1 MNEIKPL
8 TPFRF
13 WAQKVIP
20 LVYDESLSYYELLC
34 KVVDY
39 LNKMG
44 VDFNEL
50 LENFNELS
58 EDFANLKTWV
68 ETEFPEFVNN
78 KLDEM
83 AEDGTL
89 TALIAPYLPFVT
101 PEMFGAIGDGVT
113 DDTEAIQ
120 NAVNAGYHIIFKRTS
135 TYKITDSISINSN
148 KVLDGDGATIT
159 NAEPCRIFTKG
170 ETPVSKITIKNFN
183 LTGAGKNDVT
193 GAWPDINSA
202 IVIATEASDIL
213 VEKCS
218 FTDFPYGVFVGGED
232 GKNAIIRDCYFKDC
246 KSAVDT
252 FVTNNGKV
260 INCWFDSCTNPI
272 QLETNVNTT
281 THDFIIAENITLNTD
296 GNWSL
301 NLHSR
306 ISNVDVFNNNFDKGT
321 TCTAANVTK
330 LKIHNNI
337 LGGGNGFSGYTD
349 IINNE
354 IYGASYLE
362 SNFNG
367 IVKGNYI
374 DSDTYGF
381 QTQTTTVAVFI
392 DNTAKVGTAF
402 VIDGGEHAVIVG
414 LRLLSGEIASSVGWT
429 DIVFYDY
436 CGVATP
442 GYANYEAKLNSNWKY
457 WAVPT

>member
-34 KVVDY
+34 KVIDY

-50 LENFNELS
+50 LENFIELNEN
-58 EDFANLKTWV
+58 FNNLKTWA
-68 ETEFPEFVNN
+68 ENEFPEFVND

-83 AEDGTL
+83 AENGTL

-101 PEMFGAIGDGVT
+101 PEMFGAVGDGLT

-120 NAVNAGYHIIFKRTS
+120 NAVNAGNHIVFKRTA
-135 TYKITDSISINSN
+135 TYKITDSINITSN

-159 NAEPCRIFTKG
+159 NQEPCRIFDKG

-183 LTGAGKNDVT
+183 LIGAGKNDTT
-193 GAWPDINSA
+193 GTWPNINSA
-202 IVIATEASDIL
+202 IVIATEASDIV
-213 VEKCS
+213 VENCT
-218 FTDFPYGVFVGGED
+218 FTDFPYGVFIGGED
-232 GKNAIIRDCYFKDC
+232 GKNATIKDCYFKDC
-246 KSAVDT
+246 KSAIDT

-260 INCWFDSCTNPI
+260 VHNWFDSCTNAI
-272 QLETNVNTT
+272 QLETNVNTIT
-281 THDFIIAENITLNTD
+281 NNFIIAENVTINTD
-296 GNWSL
+296 GDYSL

-306 ISNVDVFNNNFDKGT
+306 INNVDVFNNNFDKGT
-321 TCTAANVTK
+321 TCTGADVTK
-330 LKIHNNI
+330 LKIHDNI
-337 LGGGNGFSGYTD
+337 LGNGNGFSGDTN

-354 IYGASYLE
+354 IFGTCYLE
-362 SNFNG
+362 SSFNG

-374 DSDTYGF
+374 DSTTHAF
-381 QTQTTTVAVFI
+381 QTGTPTVALFI

-402 VIDGGEHAVIVG
+402 VINGGEHAVIIG
-414 LRLLSGEIASSVGWT
+414 LRLIAGAIVSSAGWT

-436 CGVATP
+436 CGVSTP
-442 GYANYEAKLNSNWKY
+442 TYSVFDAKLNSSWKY
-457 WAVPT
+457 WTVPT